1 MLLKLVVIFG
11 YILFHYTYA
20 SDTPT
25 LHTPVG
31 VEGKE
36 QQEEPLVD
44 STPESIHGIFKNI
57 NKDQK
62 VISKNDDLKKHILMF
77 HPWGTPSHMNQFKP
91 LIQGLLEAGNMV
103 TALFVR
109 ETKIAHE
116 NYKEIIVE
124 DG

>member
-1 MLLKLVVIFG
+1 MSLKLVIIFCH
-11 YILFHYTYA
+11 IIFHCAHA

-25 LHTPVG
+25 LLTSG
-31 VEGKE
+31 VVDGKE
-36 QQEEPLVD
+36 KQAEPLED
-44 STPESIHGIFKNI
+44 SKPDLINGIIKDI
-57 NKDQK
+57 NTDEKGILRNGDP
-62 VISKNDDLKKHILMF
+62 KKHILMF

-109 ETKIAHE
+109 ETKITHE

>member
-1 MLLKLVVIFG
+1 MMLKVVVVFG
-11 YILFHYTYA
+11 CISIYCACA
-20 SDTPT
+20 SETPT
-25 LHTPVG
+25 L
-31 VEGKE
+31 
-36 QQEEPLVD
+36 Q
-44 STPESIHGIFKNI
+44 TPEGLKEKGEQVAPIGDSKLDSIDDIVKITN
-57 NKDQK
+57 NNQK
-62 VISKNDDLKKHILMF
+62 VISENGHPKKHILMF

-109 ETKIAHE
+109 ETKITHE